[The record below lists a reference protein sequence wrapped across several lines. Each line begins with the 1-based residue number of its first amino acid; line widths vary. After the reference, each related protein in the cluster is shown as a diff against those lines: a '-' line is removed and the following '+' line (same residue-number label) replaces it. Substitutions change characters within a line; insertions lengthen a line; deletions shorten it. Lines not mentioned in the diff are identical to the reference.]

1 LKGACDAKPD
11 SPKPAA
17 NCVSGVTKE
26 QFEKLINALKPDLSS
41 AEKRNLA
48 QNYGRLLVFADT
60 ARALGLENDP
70 RVQEMLSF
78 YKDQILAQAVNQH
91 YTQEYA
97 HPSDQ
102 QIEAYYN
109 QNKKKYLE
117 ATLQRIIIPKK
128 TGSGDKPSDTED
140 KAYVGEIRQKWLAGG
155 DPSKLQND
163 AMQHAGVK
171 QPSPD
176 VNVGAR
182 KPGSLPVQH
191 ETVFELKAGEVS
203 QPYNDPSASYLYKVV
218 SIREIPLAEVKD
230 AIAHQ
235 LSQQMTKDKME
246 SIASSVTPELNE
258 TYFGPPP
265 QMSPPGAALPPG
277 GPAASQAV
285 PPAQA
290 PQQSEAPPK

>member
-1 LKGACDAKPD
+1 MRMTAQLASLHSAYWSFDRWYRLAWYVWPGALAVLVTGWICIDKPTGTAGPAASPWAKPD
-11 SPKPAA
+11 ASAPPMPVRRSP
-17 NCVSGVTKE
+17 T
-26 QFEKLINALKPDLSS
+26 LALWP
-41 AEKRNLA
+41 E
-48 QNYGRLLVFADT
+48 
-60 ARALGLENDP
+60 
-70 RVQEMLSF
+70 
-78 YKDQILAQAVNQH
+78 
-91 YTQEYA
+91 
-97 HPSDQ
+97 
-102 QIEAYYN
+102 
-109 QNKKKYLE
+109 
-117 ATLQRIIIPKK
+117 
-128 TGSGDKPSDTED
+128 
-140 KAYVGEIRQKWLAGG
+140 
-155 DPSKLQND
+155 KLQND